1 MTSTPRTSRN
11 MQDAATT
18 PHRRSQIELLD
29 QLNTLFDNYLP
40 SGSRPASPLIPS
52 LGDVPS
58 PTPDQPR
65 TAPLR
70 LLPDLLA
77 AFEQKRGIQLLT
89 FEEKMQ
95 LRGMVEAL
103 PEGMEDQPVG
113 VEQVLQLLVNMGVA
127 GSGASE
133 EVGGSTTPAGDPP
146 ASADQ
151 LAPRLD
157 PTFLATAEG
166 SPVARHR
173 RLPSSSSTS
182 QIPVPSASS
191 ASLLSATTAASR
203 RRSLMSSLSRASP
216 SSSKGLRK
224 KRTFEDLSAL
234 VVAQGGRYLGV
245 GLDGPTGEGWDAGAV
260 AAKVREVMGSK
271 GQARERNLVALLTP
285 LTFSQ
290 LKALD
295 KAYAAGT
302 AQNLG
307 KGKTLLETVSAEK
320 AFKGNL
326 EYALRGLLMGPLAWD
341 VWLLQKALDSA
352 TVNETLLIDLI
363 IGRPPSA
370 LTLLR
375 AAYSHRLSDR
385 NLSSATAS
393 PSSASTTRSLDVAIL
408 SAFSAN
414 VRLRKAWE
422 VALRGRW
429 EDCDGD
435 EEGDEGEASALTSPV
450 SKEERKERKAT
461 LLKEDLDQLKV
472 ALRRGGNI
480 EIVSKILLARSPTHL
495 HALVLEYRKSTA
507 GHSTLTKA
515 IKQCIPSGTL
525 QKLFLHA
532 VENAKNVG
540 EGKGAGAGVGV
551 RRDAKLL
558 EKAMEVDK
566 GGRREELVWRL
577 IRAHWDRPR
586 FFTIQQAYKTK
597 YRKTIG
603 DRLESVLPAGPMRD
617 LASGLVASAALPEP
631 QPTEA
636 EEGQVDDPGEPNSL
650 RTRTT
655 SSTSLLS
662 VASALSAKA
671 DDPSSDGEGRSGNE
685 AAELEAEG
693 ELSDPPSPRSPPNAM
708 KATEDDGLD
717 QFIDDSRASPES
729 GLFSP
734 TEGGPQTP
742 GMPFAAD
749 SPDQSRSTSALS
761 HRSDG
766 HRPSSSLSYRQRS
779 TPLESHQPPSSA
791 GGSAESSKLSSSL
804 RHARPIAPSRAKRRQ
819 SEEMARKERQ
829 ASEEP
834 LSPTEERV
842 LSPTPSAAS
851 RASRASLSRS
861 ASSTGDFSLGSSTG
875 SAGSAS
881 INIGNGARR
890 SSLAPSDSAFGSP
903 PSSIDT
909 TSFFTTPL
917 SPIRDE
923 SRPSSSFFPDQLATP
938 PPASPPAFDPSAARN
953 DFFATAGATPDSP
966 ERFFTAMHRAPSN
979 ASSAASSSRPSS
991 LFGECGLDTLLATG
1005 SPAAQAMERT
1015 TSEQFQQLVRH
1026 AQDLARKLKENEA
1039 RFQTSAA
1046 AYEQEVSDLEA
1057 QIEEVRAELQTK
1069 RREEKELRSVEK
1081 EHLQQISSLEADIT
1095 KLTKSLER
1103 SREAYDGMKRNYTS
1117 TCEEAERLR
1126 ALVAETRRENRAAE
1140 EAIQSH
1146 GLQIQQFERDREL
1159 LQQAVNKLEED
1170 LVVARRAQDSLDEQ
1184 KQENLL
1190 LKETIDKL
1198 RFEIEEMR
1206 VVGRKSGFLDS
1217 SSALASPAKAS
1228 LGDSINRSLGREI
1241 ATQLSEQ
1248 DSESSDEEGTAGAE
1262 DVDDIII
1269 TTHRRIKKRGK
1280 KSSPLSE
1287 PVVTHVETSSSVGD
1301 AVVQTDTPAMCES
1314 DVQTDL
1320 VAVQDD
1326 LVKASDDKPQIV
1338 EVPPPPPPARTEREM
1353 QEELA
1358 KGLGVKV
1365 EIIKQFVEAQKG
1377 ANRTSGVP
1385 VMADAR
1391 PSRPGRW
1398 RTRFTPGPIVQTPA
1412 YLINVFPTSARPY
1425 VAQVLDSGVSLFLYT
1440 FTIYLI
1446 GMISGSRFL
1455 PLTHRHTL
1463 EIFSPHDTLAW
1474 EGLAVGNMG
1483 DSGMAPEGIA
1493 SLLHNIIWS
1502 GIRTARRVP
1511 L

>member
-40 SGSRPASPLIPS
+40 SGSRPTSPLIPT
-52 LGDVPS
+52 LGDAPS

-77 AFEQKRGIQLLT
+77 AFEQKRGVQLLT

-103 PEGMEDQPVG
+103 PEGMEDQPFG

-127 GSGASE
+127 GSGTSE
-133 EVGGSTTPAGDPP
+133 DVSGSTTPAGDPP
-146 ASADQ
+146 ALTDQ
-151 LAPRLD
+151 PPPRID

-173 RLPSSSSTS
+173 RLPSSASTS
-182 QIPVPSASS
+182 QIPIPSSSS
-191 ASLLSATTAASR
+191 ASLLSASAATAASR

-216 SSSKGLRK
+216 SSSKSLRK
-224 KRTFEDLSAL
+224 KRTFEDLSAM
-234 VVAQGGRYLGV
+234 VVAQGGTYLGV
-245 GLDGPTGEGWDAGAV
+245 ELVGPMGEGWDASAV
-260 AAKVREVMGSK
+260 AARVREAMGSK
-271 GQARERNLVALLTP
+271 GPARERNLVASLTP
-285 LTFSQ
+285 LTFPQ

-302 AQNLG
+302 AQGLG

-320 AFKGNL
+320 AFKGNV
-326 EYALRGLLMGPLAWD
+326 EFALRGLLMGPLAWD

-352 TVNETLLIDLI
+352 TVNETLLIDLF

-375 AAYSHRLSDR
+375 AAYTHRLSDR
-385 NLSSATAS
+385 NFSSATAS

-435 EEGDEGEASALTSPV
+435 EEGDEGEASAPTSPV
-450 SKEERKERKAT
+450 SKEEREERKAR

-480 EIVSKILLARSPTHL
+480 EIVSKILLARSPTHM
-495 HALVLEYRKSTA
+495 HALVIEYRKSTA

-540 EGKGAGAGVGV
+540 EGKAAGAGVGV
-551 RRDAKLL
+551 WRDAKLL
-558 EKAMEVDK
+558 EKAMEADK

-577 IRAHWDRPR
+577 IRAHCDRPR
-586 FFTIQQAYKTK
+586 FLAVQQAYKTK
-597 YRKTIG
+597 YRKTLG
-603 DRLESVLPAGPMRD
+603 DRLESALPSGVLRD

-631 QPTEA
+631 QPSEA
-636 EEGQVDDPGEPNSL
+636 EVGQVDDPAGPDSL
-650 RTRTT
+650 RARTT

-662 VASALSAKA
+662 VDSALSEKA
-671 DDPSSDGEGRSGNE
+671 DDRSSDGEGRSGTE

-693 ELSDPPSPRSPPNAM
+693 ELSDPPSPRSPPTAM
-708 KATEDDGLD
+708 KATADDGAD
-717 QFIDDSRASPES
+717 QFVEDSRASPDAS
-729 GLFSP
+729 LFSP
-734 TEGGPQTP
+734 TEAGPQTP

-791 GGSAESSKLSSSL
+791 GGSADSSKLSSSL

-819 SEEMARKERQ
+819 SEEIARKERQ

-834 LSPTEERV
+834 LSPTEGRV
-842 LSPTPSAAS
+842 LSPTPSAT
-851 RASRASLSRS
+851 SRASLSRS
-861 ASSTGDFSLGSSTG
+861 ASSTGDISLGSSTG
-875 SAGSAS
+875 SVGSAS
-881 INIGNGARR
+881 ISIGNGGRR

-938 PPASPPAFDPSAARN
+938 PPASPPAFDPSAARS
-953 DFFATAGATPDSP
+953 DFFATAGATPDPP
-966 ERFFTAMHRAPSN
+966 ERFFTAMRRDPSN
-979 ASSAASSSRPSS
+979 ASSAASSSRPAS
-991 LFGECGLDTLLATG
+991 LFGEGGLDTLLTTG

-1039 RFQTSAA
+1039 RFQASAA

-1103 SREAYDGMKRNYTS
+1103 SREAYDSMKRNYTA

-1140 EAIQSH
+1140 EAIQNH

-1206 VVGRKSGFLDS
+1206 VVGRKSGFLDN

-1248 DSESSDEEGTAGAE
+1248 DSESSDEEGTAGEE

-1287 PVVTHVETSSSVGD
+1287 PVVTHVETSVSVSD
-1301 AVVQTDTPAMCES
+1301 ADVQTDTPAMRES
-1314 DVQTDL
+1314 DVQTNL

-1326 LVKASDDKPQIV
+1326 LVKASDVKPQIV

-1358 KGLGVKV
+1358 KGLGIKV
-1365 EIIKQFVEAQKG
+1365 EAIKQFVEAQKG
-1377 ANRTSGVP
+1377 ATKTSGVP
-1385 VMADAR
+1385 VMADVR

-1398 RTRFTPGPIVQTPA
+1398 RSRFTPGPIVQTPA

-1493 SLLHNIIWS
+1493 SLLHNIVWS

>member
-1 MTSTPRTSRN
+1 

-18 PHRRSQIELLD
+18 PHRRSQLELLD
-29 QLNTLFDNYLP
+29 QLNTLFDKYLP
-40 SGSRPASPLIPS
+40 SGSRPISPLIPS
-52 LGDVPS
+52 LGDTPS
-58 PTPDQPR
+58 PTRDQPR

-127 GSGASE
+127 GNGSGE
-133 EVGGSTTPAGDPP
+133 STTPAGEPP
-146 ASADQ
+146 ASIDQ
-151 LAPRLD
+151 PPQQPRLD

-166 SPVARHR
+166 SPIARHR
-173 RLPSSSSTS
+173 RLPSSSSIS
-182 QIPVPSASS
+182 HIPLPSSS
-191 ASLLSATTAASR
+191 ASLLSASAATAASR
-203 RRSLMSSLSRASP
+203 RRSLMSSLSRSSP
-216 SSSKGLRK
+216 SSAKGLRK

-234 VVAQGGRYLGV
+234 IVAQGGRYLGV
-245 GLDGPTGEGWDAGAV
+245 GLDGPTGDGWDASAAAV
-260 AAKVREVMGSK
+260 KAREVIGAK
-271 GQARERNLVALLTP
+271 GPARERNLITLLTP
-285 LTFSQ
+285 LAFPQ

-295 KAYAAGT
+295 KAYAAGN
-302 AQNLG
+302 AQGLG
-307 KGKTLLETVSAEK
+307 KGKTLLEAVAAEK
-320 AFKGNL
+320 AFKGNI

-352 TVNETLLIDLI
+352 TVNETILVDFI

-385 NLSSATAS
+385 NLSVASAS

-408 SAFSAN
+408 SSFSAN

-435 EEGDEGEASALTSPV
+435 EEGEGGDEDGLTSPI
-450 SKEERKERKAT
+450 SKEERQERKAK

-495 HALVLEYRKSTA
+495 RALVVEYLKSTA

-525 QKLFLHA
+525 QKLFLHV

-540 EGKGAGAGVGV
+540 EGKAAGAGFGV
-551 RRDAKLL
+551 WRDAKSL
-558 EKAMEVDK
+558 EKAIEADK
-566 GGRREELVWRL
+566 GSRREELTWRL
-577 IRAHWDRPR
+577 TRLHWDRPR
-586 FFTIQQAYKTK
+586 FLAVQQAYKTK
-597 YRKTIG
+597 YRKSLG
-603 DRLESVLPAGPMRD
+603 DRLESVLQAGPMRD

-631 QPTEA
+631 QASEEA
-636 EEGQVDDPGEPNSL
+636 SEHAEPDTL

-662 VASALSAKA
+662 VTFTTSVPT
-671 DDPSSDGEGRSGNE
+671 DDLSSDGEARSGTE

-693 ELSDPPSPRSPPNAM
+693 ELSDPPSPRSPPAAM
-708 KATEDDGLD
+708 RVCDDETAD
-717 QFIDDSRASPES
+717 QFIEASRASPES
-729 GLFSP
+729 PLSSP
-734 TEGGPQTP
+734 AEAAPRTP
-742 GMPFAAD
+742 SLPFATD

-761 HRSDG
+761 QRSDG
-766 HRPSSSLSYRQRS
+766 HRSSSSLSYRQRS
-779 TPLESHQPPSSA
+779 TPLESHLPPSSD
-791 GGSAESSKLSSSL
+791 GGSADSSKLSSSL
-804 RHARPIAPSRAKRRQ
+804 RHARPLAPSRAKRRQ
-819 SEEMARKERQ
+819 SEEVARKERQ

-834 LSPTEERV
+834 LSPTEERM
-842 LSPTPSAAS
+842 LSPTPSGTS
-851 RASRASLSRS
+851 TTSLSRS
-861 ASSTGDFSLGSSTG
+861 ASSTGDVSLGSSRG

-881 INIGNGARR
+881 ISIGNGARR
-890 SSLAPSDSAFGSP
+890 PSIALSDSTFGSP

-909 TSFFTTPL
+909 TSFFTTSL

-923 SRPSSSFFPDQLATP
+923 SRPSSSFFPEQLVTP

-966 ERFFTAMHRAPSN
+966 ERFFAAMRRDPSN

-991 LFGECGLDTLLATG
+991 LFGEGGLDTLLATG
-1005 SPAAQAMERT
+1005 SPAAQGMERT

-1039 RFQTSAA
+1039 RFQASAA

-1057 QIEEVRAELQTK
+1057 QIEEARAELQAK
-1069 RREEKELRSVEK
+1069 RREEKDLRSVEK

-1140 EAIQSH
+1140 EAIQNH
-1146 GLQIQQFERDREL
+1146 GLQIQQLDRDREL

-1206 VVGRKSGFLDS
+1206 VAGRKSGFLDS
-1217 SSALASPAKAS
+1217 SSALVSPAKAS
-1228 LGDSINRSLGREI
+1228 LADSINRSLGREI
-1241 ATQLSEQ
+1241 ATQLLEQ
-1248 DSESSDEEGTAGAE
+1248 DSESSDEEGTAGEE

-1269 TTHRRIKKRGK
+1269 TTHRRIKKRSK

-1287 PVVTHVETSSSVGD
+1287 PVVTHVETSVSVSD
-1301 AVVQTDTPAMCES
+1301 A
-1314 DVQTDL
+1314 DVQTDAPVMRESNAQTEL
-1320 VAVQDD
+1320 VALGND
-1326 LVKASDDKPQIV
+1326 LVKTSSVVKPQIV
-1338 EVPPPPPPARTEREM
+1338 EVPPPPPPARAEREL

-1358 KGLGVKV
+1358 KGLGVKLEV
-1365 EIIKQFVEAQKG
+1365 VKQFVEAQRG
-1377 ANRTSGVP
+1377 VTRTAGIP

-1391 PSRPGRW
+1391 PSRVGRW
-1398 RTRFTPGPIVQTPA
+1398 RPRFTPGPIVHMPR
-1412 YLINVFPTSARPY
+1412 YLINVFPSSARPY

-1463 EIFSPHDTLAW
+1463 EIFSPHDTIAW

-1493 SLLHNIIWS
+1493 SLLHNIVWS